1 MSKHIHY
8 VLQLAPD
15 RFKGYVGQTSH
26 IGEAMLIN
34 TLTDARR
41 LFKLACREVSADT
54 PSRFPRV
61 IKTTIETKTI
71 ITRR

>member
-15 RFKGYVGQTSH
+15 RFKSYTGETRH

-41 LFKLACREVSADT
+41 LFKVACRFAGADT
-54 PSRFPRV
+54 PRRFPRI